1 MKTLFSLFTLFFLP
15 FAICWG
21 EVIPTPLIADSMV
34 LQQKSKV
41 RLWGTARSQ
50 TRVTARCSWLQRE
63 IVCQSDAGGRWEM
76 QVETPAGSFD
86 SHQIVFSD
94 GEEKTIKGVM
104 IGEVWLASGQSNME
118 MPLCG
123 WEKYPVAHSSEAIRQ
138 SGSFRS
144 RLRLVTVPV
153 KSSYVEQTQAEGLSW
168 HSCTPSTAANFSAV
182 GYYFAIRLVEHFKC
196 PVGVIACAAGGTHVE
211 AWMPRELLSTYPKM
225 NLSQDFLEMII
236 PSARPMVMYNGM
248 IHPLVGYTIRG
259 FLWYQGES
267 DVATYDRYAQRL
279 TDLIQSWRGLWK
291 NDKLPFLFVELA
303 PYRNVGL
310 ARNRG
315 PRLREAQWKVTD
327 ALPFCWMVSTHDLVP
342 PAEAEVIHPS
352 NKQAVG
358 ERLAALALGK
368 VYAVKNEK
376 CLYTRWKSMK
386 VSGKRAILS
395 FDNLAGGFL
404 PNDTIRGFEVCGSD
418 NIYHPA
424 QARLE
429 GNTIVVTSDKVSKP
443 KNVCYGFQDYLPGN
457 LKNRQGLPLV
467 PFRTNPD

>member
-1 MKTLFSLFTLFFLP
+1 
-15 FAICWG
+15 
-21 EVIPTPLIADSMV
+21 
-34 LQQKSKV
+34 
-41 RLWGTARSQ
+41 
-50 TRVTARCSWLQRE
+50 
-63 IVCQSDAGGRWEM
+63 
-76 QVETPAGSFD
+76 
-86 SHQIVFSD
+86 
-94 GEEKTIKGVM
+94 
-104 IGEVWLASGQSNME
+104 
-118 MPLCG
+118 
-123 WEKYPVAHSSEAIRQ
+123 
-138 SGSFRS
+138 
-144 RLRLVTVPV
+144 
-153 KSSYVEQTQAEGLSW
+153 
-168 HSCTPSTAANFSAV
+168 
-182 GYYFAIRLVEHFKC
+182 
-196 PVGVIACAAGGTHVE
+196 
-211 AWMPRELLSTYPKM
+211 M

-352 NKQAVG
+352 NKQTVG